1 LIKSCEYLAKHF
13 AGLDT
18 SFNLNNENDENKD
31 TILESCICMCDDDND
46 LEMAAACGKVFLPSI
61 ASKSMQ
67 DAVNRSPEK
76 FIVTENELLGITEMI
91 STEHSLRGVI
101 AECQSRKSD
110 LGPLRP

>member
-1 LIKSCEYLAKHF
+1 
-13 AGLDT
+13 
-18 SFNLNNENDENKD
+18 
-31 TILESCICMCDDDND
+31 MCDDDND
-46 LEMAAACGKVFLPSI
+46 LEMAASCGKVFLPSI

-76 FIVTENELLGITEMI
+76 FIVTENEALGITEMK